1 MLEEK
6 REVVILLFL
15 FYRNIG
21 EEGNGRN
28 IKEVYAKPYNTK

>member
-15 FYRNIG
+15 FYRNIRG
-21 EEGNGRN
+21 EGNGRN

>member
-1 MLEEK
+1 MLREK

-21 EEGNGRN
+21 EEGGG
-28 IKEVYAKPYNTK
+28 KWKKY

>member
-15 FYRNIG
+15 FYKNTE
-21 EEGNGRN
+21 EEGEG
-28 IKEVYAKPYNTK
+28 KWKKY